1 MCLLCAPLRTVQA
14 HKVDV
19 RQTLAAQA
27 SERNGDQ
34 CGCFLFR
41 TEIKLT

>member
-1 MCLLCAPLRTVQA
+1 MSVVCTTENSAGSQ
-14 HKVDV
+14 VDV

>member
-1 MCLLCAPLRTVQA
+1 MVSAVCTTENNAGSQ
-14 HKVDV
+14 VDV
-19 RQTLAAQA
+19 RQTLATQA

-34 CGCFLFR
+34 CGCFLFS